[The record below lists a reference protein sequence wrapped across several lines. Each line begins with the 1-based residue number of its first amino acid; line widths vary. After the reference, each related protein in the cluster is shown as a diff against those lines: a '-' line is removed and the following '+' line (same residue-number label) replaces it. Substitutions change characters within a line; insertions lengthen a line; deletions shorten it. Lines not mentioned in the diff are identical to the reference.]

1 MKPDTPSIPSVEQS
15 NNRAGRDIVGGNQ
28 INNQFGTPAPS
39 AYLARLL
46 EKYQDE
52 VETNATTKEKLLEL
66 QRFGEAKENPLIP
79 LEQKLAD
86 GGRSDLVEFAL
97 EEKEGFAKKL
107 ARFTHFPSAQQIHL
121 HLLSNIYTVFSTRI
135 LPAIREGQSRDTVEC
150 LIQQAIIEPTLTELR
165 ENPFHYSS
173 ADVQGMLYYLTGNCH
188 IKWV

>member
-1 MKPDTPSIPSVEQS
+1 MKPNALLVPTVEQS

-46 EKYQDE
+46 EKYQQE
-52 VETNATTKEKLLEL
+52 VESNAQTKEKLLEL

-79 LEQKLAD
+79 LEKKLAD

-107 ARFTHFPSAQQIHL
+107 ARFTHFPSAQMIHL
-121 HLLSNIYTVFSTRI
+121 HLLANIYSVFSTRI
-135 LPAIREGQSRDTVEC
+135 LPAIREGQNRDAVEC
-150 LIQQAIIEPTLTELR
+150 LIQHAIIEPTLSELR
-165 ENPFHYSS
+165 ENPFNYS
-173 ADVQGMLYYLTGNCH
+173 AVDVQGMLYYLTGNCY
-188 IKWV
+188 IKWA